1 MRYKKKFASKEEWLP
16 IISEDGKIIG
26 QSPRSELHKG
36 RKILHPVVHLHVIG
50 PSKKILL
57 QKRPMNK
64 LVQPG
69 KWDTAV
75 GGHISAGETLESA
88 LDRETYEET
97 GLSGL
102 IPKHIKT
109 YRWETE
115 IEAEL
120 VYMFMAK
127 TTNNP
132 SVQSDEVEELRF
144 WSKPEIEKQMGSGIF
159 TPNFIHEFR
168 ILVSEKVI

>member
-1 MRYKKKFASKEEWLP
+1 MEDKRKAASNEEWLP
-16 IISEDGKIIG
+16 IVTDEGNIIG

-36 RKILHPVVHLHVIG
+36 LKILHPVVHLHVIDH
-50 PSKKILL
+50 STKILL
-57 QKRPMNK
+57 QKRPVNK

-88 LDRETYEET
+88 LTRETFEET
-97 GLSGL
+97 GLTDL
-102 IPKHIKT
+102 ISTHVKT

-120 VYMFMAK
+120 VYMFVAK
-127 TTNNP
+127 TAQKP
-132 SVQSDEVEELRF
+132 AIQSDEVEELRF
-144 WSKPEIEKQMGSGIF
+144 WSITEIEKNLESGIF
-159 TPNFIHEFR
+159 TPNFIYEFR
-168 ILVSEKVI
+168 LLISEKLI

>member
-1 MRYKKKFASKEEWLP
+1 MQNEKKFAPNEEWLP
-16 IISEDGKIIG
+16 IVTDEGIIVG
-26 QSPRSELHKG
+26 QLPRSELHKG
-36 RKILHPVVHLHVIG
+36 QKILHPVVHMHIIDH
-50 PSKKILL
+50 SKKLLL
-57 QKRPMNK
+57 QKRPENK

-88 LDRETYEET
+88 LTRETFEET
-97 GLSGL
+97 GLADFK
-102 IPKHIKT
+102 PTPVKT

-120 VYMFMAK
+120 VYMYVTRTAQK
-127 TTNNP
+127 PTI
-132 SVQSDEVEELRF
+132 QSDEVDELRF
-144 WSKPEIEKQMGSGIF
+144 WSRAEIEEKLESGIF

-168 ILVSEKVI
+168 LLISEELI